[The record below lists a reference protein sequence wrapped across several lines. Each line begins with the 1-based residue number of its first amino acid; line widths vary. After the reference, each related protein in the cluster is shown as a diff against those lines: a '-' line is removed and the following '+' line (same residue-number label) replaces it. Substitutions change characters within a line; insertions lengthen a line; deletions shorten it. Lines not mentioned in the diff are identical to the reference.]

1 MKHVKDML
9 FNKANYEI
17 SNKQQKIEIQQQQQ
31 QQKMEKRCGVE
42 KEKKMYVNENR
53 YSNRIKKINNYNE
66 FQFYKIEPSHFN
78 YYFHTF

>member
-31 QQKMEKRCGVE
+31 QQQKWKKGVVLR
-42 KEKKMYVNENR
+42 KK
-53 YSNRIKKINNYNE
+53 KKCM
-66 FQFYKIEPSHFN
+66 
-78 YYFHTF
+78 